1 MKCCYDPDIEADG
14 ACVNCRAPLCKTCH
28 TEADFADG
36 LCIACSRQK
45 KSFRFY
51 SYFRIGMCSLGMV
64 WLVIALFVIWDLQSG
79 FTYGL
84 LGLLG
89 AFALNTVGAQIIQRS
104 SLWGLKPE
112 ARVFVS
118 LHRYSVT
125 GNKMYFNQALRVM
138 KKIEDISQ
146 YKDALFDQ
154 IVSILINLPYD
165 LPADWVEYLCENF
178 NMTEKELLDG
188 IMEFGIDVFEDNIF
202 NHHVYQAIEPYIEIL
217 KRTDNEKLYHELID
231 KILVRLNTIDF
242 KAVNRPP
249 VYSVPGIQQQQPQ
262 QPQQPQ
268 QENPQVIRDRAFLTE
283 LKMIDAELEDFL
295 TRTKRKSDW
304 KAISDIIDNYQLPKV
319 PKSTF
324 EAAKAMAAQTQKQ
337 LKGPDGVAGTKD
349 DLGDPSKVKICAE
362 CGISFSEVQ
371 LSTYVFRDI
380 SVNVCSECL
389 SILEKDGH
397 REPRL
402 LASIRKPK
410 EYKKLVDKSEED

>member
-1 MKCCYDPDIEADG
+1 LKCCYDPEIDADG
-14 ACVNCRAPLCKTCH
+14 TCVNCRVPLCRTCL
-28 TEADFADG
+28 TEAELGDS
-36 LCIACSRQK
+36 LCFACSRQK

-51 SYFRIGMCSLGMV
+51 GYFRIGMCSLGMV
-64 WLVIALFVIWDLQSG
+64 WLALSFLVIFPGDMTSG

-112 ARVFVS
+112 TRVFVS
-118 LHRYSVT
+118 LHRYSAT
-125 GNKMYFNQALRVM
+125 GNKMYFNQALRLM
-138 KKIEDISQ
+138 KKIEDMTL

-154 IVSILINLPYD
+154 IVNILIYLPYD

-188 IMEFGIDVFEDNIF
+188 ILEFGIDVFEENIF
-202 NHHVYQAIEPYIEIL
+202 NNHVYQAIEPYIELL

-231 KILVRLNTIDF
+231 KILTRLNTIDF

-249 VYSVPGIQQQQPQ
+249 TYTVPGMQQQ
-262 QPQQPQ
+262 QQPQ
-268 QENPQVIRDRAFLTE
+268 QENPTVIRDRAFLTE
-283 LKMIDAELEDFL
+283 LKMIDAELKEFL
-295 TRTKRKSDW
+295 VRTNRESDW

-324 EAAKAMAAQTQKQ
+324 EAAKAMASQTQKQ
-337 LKGPDGVAGTKD
+337 LKGPNGIAGTAD

-362 CGISFSEVQ
+362 CGISFSEAH

-389 SILEKDGH
+389 STLEKEGH

-410 EYKKLVDKSEED
+410 EYKKLVDEAEED